1 MSQSSETQSLASVRA
16 ANLCE
21 LEQQLASLQ
30 RDYAGMRHALD
41 TAILAPLHDRDRLAT
56 YNEIR
61 DKIDASMADFG
72 ATVFQSLVSCGGEA
86 VATLFQQWSDDDAN
100 TDAQTSAEN
109 AHATPSDAG
118 AGTSAN
124 GEARAR
130 PRFQTVNVA
139 DASARRP
146 VALEELAVPQ
156 RAPMEEVLILGKQR
170 IRNPR
175 AATITPDDLATIRD
189 SIGAKGMSPTPPTNE
204 HRGYREHRW
213 EHTLSDDARAH
224 AKRWLADA
232 PPLPAQVNDSDA
244 LDSYV
249 DALRQM
255 LDKNDVLA
263 WTEYSQPVA
272 HAVASYAVSYLRQL
286 QQLARKLHNTAHEQ
300 DFDHF
305 FKIILRFSKAYRPGM
320 IEGMTLHSRPDV
332 GDSWFETTTH
342 RRQSLETLLR
352 ERSAQHYVNGSARH
366 VANDE
371 ETASA

>member
-21 LEQQLASLQ
+21 LQQQLVSLH

-41 TAILAPLHDRDRLAT
+41 TALLAPLHDRDRLAT

-72 ATVFQSLVSCGGEA
+72 ATVFQALVSCSGDA
-86 VATLFQQWSDDDAN
+86 VAALFRQWNDAE
-100 TDAQTSAEN
+100 DATAAQESNED
-109 AHATPSDAG
+109 AHAQAAHELDA
-118 AGTSAN
+118 S
-124 GEARAR
+124 EQRAR

-139 DASARRP
+139 DANARRP

-156 RAPMEEVLILGKQR
+156 RVPIEEVLILGIQR

-175 AATITPDDLATIRD
+175 AANITSDDLASIRD
-189 SIGAKGMSPTPPTNE
+189 SIGAKGMNPTPPNE
-204 HRGYREHRW
+204 HRGHREHRW
-213 EHTLSDDARAH
+213 EYSLSDSARAH
-224 AKRWLADA
+224 AQRWLEGA
-232 PPLPAQVNDSDA
+232 PPLPAQIKDNDGLS
-244 LDSYV
+244 SYV
-249 DALRQM
+249 EALRQM
-255 LDKNDVLA
+255 LSKVDVFA

-286 QQLARKLHNTAHEQ
+286 QQLARQLHNANHEQ

-332 GDSWFETTTH
+332 GDSWFETATQ
-342 RRQSLETLLR
+342 RRQTVETLLR
-352 ERSAQHYVNGSARH
+352 EPPARSYTNGTRSAAASR
-366 VANDE
+366 DE
-371 ETASA
+371 ESASA